1 MKLLIGCPVSNRGWI
16 LPRYIEHLTESSERA
31 GIEPAFVFLGSKDD
45 PTRDVIDIE
54 HTWISYLEPL
64 REDVRDWSHVNG
76 RYHHMANVRN
86 ALLDTVVG
94 IDPDYFLSFD
104 SDILAHKDQVSVLL
118 EKTDR
123 FDLIGG
129 KTFMTPNGKH
139 HNSYAMFTKDM
150 RLRRGDS
157 KGVHKVDV
165 VMAIK
170 LMNKDVY
177 TNVRYVYDRNGEDPG
192 FCIEAAAKRYKIGY
206 TGEVASKHVMR
217 PEYLERVD
225 PRCGF

>member
-1 MKLLIGCPVSNRGWI
+1 MKLLIGCPVSNRAWI
-16 LPRYIEHLTESSERA
+16 LPKYLDHLIHSSDKA
-31 GIEPAFVFLGSKDD
+31 GVEPAFVFLGNEND
-45 PTRDVIDIE
+45 PSRDVIDVE
-54 HTWISYLEPL
+54 HTWISYDEPL
-64 REDVRDWSHVNG
+64 REDQRDWSRING
-76 RYHHMANVRN
+76 RFDHMVLIRN
-86 ALLDTVVG
+86 ALLDSVVN
-94 IDPDYFLSFD
+94 IDPDFFLSFD
-104 SDILAHKDQVSVLL
+104 SDILAHEDQVSVLL

-129 KTFMTPNGKH
+129 KTFMTERGKH

-177 TNVRYVYDRNGEDPG
+177 TNVRYVYNKNGEDPG
-192 FCIEAAAKRYKIGY
+192 FCIEAAAKRYTIGY

-217 PEYLERVD
+217 QQLLEKVD